1 MGKTGVG
8 TLSEYVADSLNAQAA
23 TLAAHWQERA
33 QAAAPRAP
41 LPDAPEVAP
50 DAEQLLH
57 ALAGCLYNDARS
69 QGEVMR
75 LGWAAGTMGHAA
87 GWSMHHLLRDG
98 ELLVA
103 VVLTAAE
110 QAVSG
115 YAGEGAGA
123 AEGLALARRVHRVGA
138 LYQQAGATGFMHAY
152 LEALRLRYRTLRH
165 DLRNPLG
172 TIRSA
177 LSLMEDEMVPLEARS
192 GPRVRAMLGR
202 NAGSLDA
209 LIGSELGDASIRPLV
224 FARQE
229 LPLREVALA
238 VRRAVREAMRL
249 AECDVVVAESLPV
262 ARVNGATLELALS
275 AVVLA
280 ALRHAVPGTVLRI
293 GDAAGDART
302 VVLCVSIEPGPT
314 AEPGATVDGAE
325 PRPCWDADGMALAES
340 LTSEAGGRLLVAGL
354 MVRIELP
361 PPVATEAVVTEAV
374 VTEAVAVEGSAAT
387 PATAAGSA
395 LHLIN
400 ELGRAN

>member
-1 MGKTGVG
+1 VG
-8 TLSEYVADSLNAQAA
+8 TLSEHVADSLNGQAA

-33 QAAAPRAP
+33 QAAAPRTP
-41 LPDAPEVAP
+41 LPDMRSV
-50 DAEQLLH
+50 DADAAQLLR

-75 LGWAAGTMGHAA
+75 LGWAAGTTGHAA

-110 QAVSG
+110 QAVSS
-115 YAGEGAGA
+115 YTGEGAGA
-123 AEGLALARRVHRVGA
+123 AEGLALARRIHRVGA
-138 LYQQAGATGFMHAY
+138 VYQQAGATGFMHAY

-224 FARQE
+224 FARQA

-238 VRRAVREAMRL
+238 ARRALREAMRL
-249 AECDVVVAESLPV
+249 AECDVVVGESLPV
-262 ARVNGATLELALS
+262 AHVNGATLELALS

-280 ALRHAVPGTVLRI
+280 AFRHAAPGTVVRI
-293 GDAAGDART
+293 GDAPGDART
-302 VVLCVSIEPGPT
+302 VVLCVSREPAPAAPSSAADEGT
-314 AEPGATVDGAE
+314 DAGAL
-325 PRPCWDADGMALAES
+325 PCWDADGMALAES
-340 LTSEAGGRLLVAGL
+340 LTSEAGGRLLVAGP

-361 PPVATEAVVTEAV
+361 APVGAEAP
-374 VTEAVAVEGSAAT
+374 AVEALAVEAPAVEAPAS
-387 PATAAGSA
+387 ATAAGSA
-395 LHLIN
+395 LHLAN